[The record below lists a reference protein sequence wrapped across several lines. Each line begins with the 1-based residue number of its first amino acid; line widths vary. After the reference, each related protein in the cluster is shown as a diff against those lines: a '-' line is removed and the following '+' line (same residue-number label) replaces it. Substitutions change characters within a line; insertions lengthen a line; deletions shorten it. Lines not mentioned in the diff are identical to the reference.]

1 MRNDGRT
8 TMRRT
13 GQAVRRRTARLLVAG
28 NVIIAAVIVCGWIP
42 GPIGAAV
49 SVLLLPLG
57 VVSIVFTVAVFAL
70 LRRAAIPASAT
81 VLLWLFAVAPA
92 LPALPGASTAT
103 AITIASQNVRA
114 QSGGG
119 EGSATDLM
127 ARHPDLITLT
137 ELDDSSREAANRVL
151 ADAYPYSYTVGT
163 VGVWS
168 IHPLVAE
175 EPLDLGLGWKRALH
189 ITVQGPGEVTSV
201 YLIHAASLRPGAQ
214 SARDEMLAAL
224 AETVRADPSRHVIAL
239 GDFNAA
245 TTDPALRFLSAE
257 LDLVRP
263 TTGITG
269 YTWPAAFPLVK
280 IDHVFQRGFDV
291 GSASTVRAG
300 ASDHLA
306 TLTTLS
312 TR

>member
-1 MRNDGRT
+1 MHSNGRT
-8 TMRRT
+8 TMRRNS
-13 GQAVRRRTARLLVAG
+13 QAVRRRTARLLVAG
-28 NVIIAAVIVCGWIP
+28 NLIIGIVIACGWIP
-42 GPIGAAV
+42 GPVGTAV
-49 SVLLLPLG
+49 SVMLPLLG
-57 VVSIVFTVAVFAL
+57 VISIAVTVAVFVL
-70 LRRAAIPASAT
+70 LRRAAVPAAAA
-81 VLLWLFAVAPA
+81 VLLWIVAVAPA
-92 LPALPGASTAT
+92 LPALPAAPSA
-103 AITIASQNVRA
+103 AALTIASQNVRA

-119 EGSATDLM
+119 EGSATYLLS
-127 ARHPDLITLT
+127 RHPDLITLT
-137 ELDDSSREAANRVL
+137 ELDDSSREAANRIL

-168 IHPLVAE
+168 IHPLLSE
-175 EPLDLGLGWKRALH
+175 EPLDLGLGWKRALRV
-189 ITVQGPGEVTSV
+189 TVQSPGGDASI

-214 SARDEMLAAL
+214 SSRDEMLAAL
-224 AETVRADPSRHVIAL
+224 AATVREDPSPRVIAL

-245 TTDPALRFLSAE
+245 TTDPALRFLGAE

-291 GSASTVRAG
+291 DSASTARAG

-312 TR
+312 SR